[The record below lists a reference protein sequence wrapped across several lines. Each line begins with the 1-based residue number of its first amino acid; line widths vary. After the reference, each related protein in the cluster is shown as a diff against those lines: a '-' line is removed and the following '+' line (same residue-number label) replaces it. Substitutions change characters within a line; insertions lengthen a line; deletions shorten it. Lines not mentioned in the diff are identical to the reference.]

1 MYNLR
6 KIISICLLVAGV
18 GVSAQKVYDI
28 HPVPQEQVKTEGTCR
43 FTPTVTVVAEKAVDM
58 PTMARATEV
67 LREHGI
73 KAVFAKKAI
82 KGSATIYLGVN
93 GSKGVA
99 DKAAKKLALKRDIFG
114 NKKFDRHIL
123 SLTSDKGLA
132 KLVIL
137 GENTNAV
144 FFGLASLEQM
154 LDNGNDNLQ
163 CVNIYDYA
171 DAVS

>member
-43 FTPTVTVVAEKAVDM
+43 FTPAVTVVAEKAIDR

-73 KAVFAKKAI
+73 KAVFEQF
-82 KGSATIYLGVN
+82 SH
-93 GSKGVA
+93 S
-99 DKAAKKLALKRDIFG
+99 FSP
-114 NKKFDRHIL
+114 FPS
-123 SLTSDKGLA
+123 SL
-132 KLVIL
+132 
-137 GENTNAV
+137 
-144 FFGLASLEQM
+144 
-154 LDNGNDNLQ
+154 
-163 CVNIYDYA
+163 
-171 DAVS
+171 